1 MKVILN
7 ADVKGAGKK
16 GQLVEV
22 AEGYGRNY
30 LLPKG
35 LASPASAHA
44 VNELKNREKARAFH
58 VAEAKSQAQQSAHD
72 LDGKIIKISAKA
84 GSSGRLFG
92 SVTTKEIAEAV
103 KAQTGFEVDRRKI
116 ALEHDIKQFGEYV
129 LEIKL
134 LQGIVT
140 RLTVIVGE

>member
-7 ADVKGAGKK
+7 QDIKGTGKQ

-35 LASPASAHA
+35 LARPASQSA
-44 VNELKNREKARAFH
+44 VNELKNREQAKAFH
-58 VAEAKSQAQQSAHD
+58 VAEAKSQAEQSAHA
-72 LDGKIIKISAKA
+72 LNGKVIKISAKA
-84 GSSGRLFG
+84 GSNGRLFG
-92 SVTTKEIAEAV
+92 SVTTKEIAGAIKE
-103 KAQTGFEVDRRKI
+103 QTGFEIDRRKI
-116 ALEHDIKQFGEYV
+116 ALEHDIKLYGEYV

-134 LQGIVT
+134 FSGVNT
-140 RLTVIVGE
+140 KLTVEVGE